1 LSSSLAAFS
10 DEQLSAIALR
20 DTALALAA
28 NAGSGKTSVLVERF
42 VRSVVEDGVAPGQ
55 ILAITFTE
63 RAAAELRR
71 RVRER
76 LVDEQR
82 RDGAG
87 EAAAAF
93 ISTFHGF
100 AVRLLRS
107 HPLLAGLAP
116 GFTVLDD
123 GETAALRERAFQLAL
138 ASWLERDGAL
148 DLAATFGTDSLQ
160 SSIVGVYEE
169 RRSHGELAPRLPEPT
184 VRFGLT
190 AIRQRLAAA
199 RERVATELGEAAR
212 TASIEQSLDRLERC
226 RELLA
231 SGAATTPA
239 AIAGVALV
247 RRGAAFETA
256 TVEAYETARS
266 DFEDALAD
274 ELAIAAV
281 PLLDALLLE
290 FGERFT
296 ALKAAHGSADFD
308 DLELHA
314 LALLRDHADVARAWR
329 ERFERVMVD
338 ELQDTNP
345 RQMEL
350 LALLDA
356 GNLFTVGDAFQSIY
370 AFRHADV
377 AIFRGRFS
385 ALAAAGKALV
395 LSANYRSRD
404 SILDAVNAVFTPRF
418 DSSFVAL
425 RAGRD
430 DAAGGAPLE
439 LLLTDCDG
447 WEEHEELL
455 GRELAPAP
463 LWRRAEARL
472 LAARIDEI
480 VQAGEADPS
489 EIVVLTR
496 AASAVDVYETAIR
509 DRGYATLRSA
519 GDGFYE
525 RSEVADITAYVQAL
539 ANPLDELA
547 LYGVLASPLCG
558 ADSDALVALANLAR
572 EPDTTVWGA
581 LGRTA
586 DPRLLAFSERFA
598 QARDATH
605 RRSLGAVITAA
616 IRDHGYDGYLAQL
629 PSPERRIANVRK
641 LARLAREFEHRE
653 GRDLRRFADALSAGR
668 LGALREPEAPP
679 PVGDAIRLMT
689 IHRAKGLEFP
699 VVAIADLGHGP
710 NASQQRLLTDGERVG
725 LRLPNIERTHHDTLD
740 FAELRDERRAAEA
753 AEEQRIYYVAM
764 TRARERLILS
774 GAARFAS
781 WPANEASAI
790 SWLAPALVPDLADRL
805 EGGGAAPEVV
815 PGAAG
820 LPVALTLCD
829 PARAGRLLAGPRPT
843 AEAEPAEPLAVGPS
857 SPSLRPPASELRH
870 SYTALADYE
879 RCGYRYYL
887 QRVLSLADVDPPPP
901 TAAGIAAAPRGILV
915 HQLLEQLDFADP
927 RPPDPARVAAA
938 AAGAGIALTPA
949 DSAGIASLAGAFGQ
963 SPLCARLAAA
973 RGVRREEPFA
983 FVLDGELVR
992 GVIDVCASGVDGTL
1006 LIVDYKTDMLNEGE
1020 ELAARIDRDYG
1031 LQRLIYAL
1039 AGLYSGA
1046 ARVEVAYCFL
1056 RAPLEP
1062 LTSAYLGAARAALEA
1077 ALRERLEPLR
1087 SGRFEVTAL
1096 PGRERCSTCPGRSRL
1111 CSYDESLT
1119 LRDTFPAE
1127 SSARASGNR

>member
-1 LSSSLAAFS
+1 MSSPPARFS
-10 DEQLSAIALR
+10 DEQLSAIVLR
-20 DTALALAA
+20 ESALALAA

-42 VRSVVEDGVAPGQ
+42 VRSVIEDGVAPAR

-76 LVDEQR
+76 LVAEGR

-87 EAAAAF
+87 EAAASF

-100 AVRLLRS
+100 AGRLLRS
-107 HPLLAGLAP
+107 HPLLAGLVP

-138 ASWLERDGAL
+138 ANWLQRDGAL

-160 SSIVGVYEE
+160 SSIVGVYEA
-169 RRSHGELAPRLPEPT
+169 RRSRGELAPRLPEPT
-184 VRFGLT
+184 ARVELS
-190 AIRQRLAAA
+190 AIRQRFAAA
-199 RERVATELGEAAR
+199 RDRVAAELGEAAR

-226 RELLA
+226 RELLE
-231 SGAATTPA
+231 SGVPTAPA
-239 AIAGVALV
+239 AITGVALV

-256 TVEAYETARS
+256 TVEAYEAARS
-266 DFEDALAD
+266 DYEEVLAD

-281 PLLDALLLE
+281 PLLDQLLRE
-290 FGERFT
+290 FGERFA
-296 ALKAAHGSADFD
+296 ALKAARGGADFD
-308 DLELHA
+308 DLELRA
-314 LALLRDHADVARAWR
+314 VALLRDQADVARSWR

-350 LALLDA
+350 LALLDRE
-356 GNLFTVGDAFQSIY
+356 NLFTVGDAFQSIY

-377 AIFRGRFS
+377 AIFRDRFA
-385 ALAAAGKALV
+385 ALEATGKALV

-404 SILDAVNAVFTPRF
+404 SVLDAVNAVFAPRF
-418 DSSFVAL
+418 SPSFVPL
-425 RAGRD
+425 RAGRI

-439 LLLTDCDG
+439 LLLSDSDG
-447 WEEHEELL
+447 WQEHEELL

-509 DRGYATLRSA
+509 DRGYATLTSA
-519 GDGFYE
+519 GDGFFE
-525 RSEVADITAYVQAL
+525 RPEVSDIAAYVQAL

-558 ADSDALVALANLAR
+558 ADSDALVDLANVAR
-572 EPDTTVWGA
+572 GSDTTVWAALDGA
-581 LGRTA
+581 R
-586 DPRLLAFSERFA
+586 DPRLIDFSGRFDA
-598 QARDATH
+598 ARAASH
-605 RRSLGAVITAA
+605 QQSLHAVVAA
-616 IRDHGYDGYLAQL
+616 AVRDHGYDLYLAQL

-641 LARLAREFEHRE
+641 LARLAREFEHRD

-668 LGALREPEAPP
+668 LGAVREPEAPP
-679 PVGDAIRLMT
+679 PVGDAVRLMT

-699 VVAIADLGHGP
+699 VVVLADLGHRP
-710 NASQQRLLTDGERVG
+710 NSNQERLLTDGARVG
-725 LRLPNIERTHHDTLD
+725 LRLPNIERTYHDTLD
-740 FAELRDERRAAEA
+740 FAELRAERRAAEA

-781 WPANEASAI
+781 WPANETCAI

-805 EGGGAAPEVV
+805 EADGPADDVG
-815 PGAAG
+815 PGADR
-820 LPVALTLCD
+820 LPVRLTLCD
-829 PARAGRLLAGPRPT
+829 SPRAVALRAGPRPT
-843 AEAEPAEPLAVGPS
+843 ADAEPARPLALAPPPPGPA
-857 SPSLRPPASELRH
+857 PVSELRH
-870 SYTALADYE
+870 SYTALADFE

-887 QRVLSLADVDPPPP
+887 QRVLALADIDPPPP
-901 TAAGIAAAPRGILV
+901 AAVGIAAAPRGILV
-915 HQLLEQLDFADP
+915 HELLERLDFADP
-927 RPPDPARVAAA
+927 QPLDPARVVGDAAN
-938 AAGAGIALTPA
+938 AGITLAPAEGAEIVALA
-949 DSAGIASLAGAFGQ
+949 DAFAS
-963 SPLCARLAAA
+963 SPLCARLAGA
-973 RGVRREEPFA
+973 RAVRHEEPFA
-983 FVLDGELVR
+983 FAHDGELIR
-992 GVIDVCASGVDGTL
+992 GVIDACGIEADGRL
-1006 LIVDYKTDMLNEGE
+1006 LIVDYKTDALSQGE
-1020 ELAARIDRDYG
+1020 DLAAHIERDYG

-1039 AGLYSGA
+1039 AGLCSGA
-1046 ARVEVAYCFL
+1046 ERVEVAYCFL

-1062 LTSAYLGAARAALEA
+1062 VTSTYLAARREPLEA

-1087 SGRFEVTAL
+1087 AGRFEVTPL
-1096 PGRERCSTCPGRSRL
+1096 PGRQRCATCPGRLRL

-1119 LRDTFPAE
+1119 LRELPAAT
-1127 SSARASGNR
+1127 SAAPLQSNR